1 MTVAR
6 AVAGATPAGA
16 YPRLVAAGFR
26 RYLAY
31 WQASVAGLVTN
42 VVFAMLRVAVLLGAV
57 REAGTIAGYD
67 EAAVTTYAWLSQ
79 GLFAV
84 VLIWGDGELADRVR
98 SGDVVVDL
106 ARPWNLQL
114 AVLATDLGRAAFAA
128 CLRVA
133 PPVLLGAALFPF
145 DWPDHWWTWPLF
157 AVSVVLAT
165 AVSSAA
171 RFLVDLATFWLMD
184 VRGLAALYGILGGL
198 LSGLTLPVSFFPDW
212 AATAVWYTPFPAML
226 QTPVDVFGERA
237 GLLAGLAHQVLFLL
251 VLVGVGAMVQRAAE
265 RKLVVQGG

>member
-1 MTVAR
+1 MTVAVPR
-6 AVAGATPAGA
+6 RTAAGA
-16 YPRLVAAGFR
+16 YPRLIAAGFR

-31 WQASVAGLVTN
+31 WQASLAGLVTN
-42 VVFAMLRVAVLLGAV
+42 VVFALLRVAVLLGAV

-67 EAAVTTYAWLSQ
+67 EAGVATYAWLSQ

-84 VLIWGDGELADRVR
+84 VLIWGDGDLAGRVR

-128 CLRVA
+128 CVRVA

-145 DWPDHWWTWPLF
+145 DWPEHWWTWPLF
-157 AVSVVLAT
+157 TLSVVLAT
-165 AVSSAA
+165 AVSSTA
-171 RFLVDLATFWLMD
+171 RFLVDLSTFWLMD
-184 VRGLAALYGILGGL
+184 VRGLASLYGILGGV

-212 AATAVWYTPFPAML
+212 AATAVWCTPFPAML
-226 QTPVDVFGERA
+226 QTPVDVFGERPGIA
-237 GLLAGLAHQVLFLL
+237 AGLAHQVFFLV
-251 VLVGVGAMVQRAAE
+251 VLLGAGALLQRAAE